1 MDGAAY
7 ELESGCKEKEKE
19 EQSLHKMWDTLLIE
33 MEYDELFQPFDNTER
48 KVCTCIF
55 FQGFIIIIYQDLSR
69 KGWVSLHYVEL
80 CLERDKII
88 RNGRISYFF
97 TKLWELAE
105 HGWEVEMNKSQVRN
119 NF

>member
-33 MEYDELFQPFDNTER
+33 MEYDE

-69 KGWVSLHYVEL
+69 KG
-80 CLERDKII
+80 
-88 RNGRISYFF
+88 
-97 TKLWELAE
+97 
-105 HGWEVEMNKSQVRN
+105 
-119 NF
+119 